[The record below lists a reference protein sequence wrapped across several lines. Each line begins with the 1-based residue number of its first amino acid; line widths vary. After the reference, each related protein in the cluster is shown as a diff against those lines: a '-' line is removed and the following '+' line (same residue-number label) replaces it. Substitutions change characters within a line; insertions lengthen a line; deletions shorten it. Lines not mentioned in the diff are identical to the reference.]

1 MFEEEMFR
9 SVRDQRRERVAR
21 SDVGRSA
28 DRHLGQTSGNKN
40 IQDRR
45 RQHWKRCV
53 EYLSQ
58 QQQQIHR

>member
-9 SVRDQRRERVAR
+9 TVRDQRRERVAR

-45 RQHWKRCV
+45 RQHWKRWV
-53 EYLSQ
+53 DD
-58 QQQQIHR
+58 

>member
-1 MFEEEMFR
+1 MFR
-9 SVRDQRRERVAR
+9 TVRDQRRERVAR
-21 SDVGRSA
+21 SDVDRSA

-53 EYLSQ
+53 EY
-58 QQQQIHR
+58 